1 MTFFKNFIKY
11 FAISVIAVI
20 IVAVVLQVFGKK
32 EEPKPEP
39 QENQNQT
46 EVTEPQEEQ
55 THQDVTEPQ
64 QNNADINNN
73 ITEPQQNQSNLNLSN
88 VTELE
93 IETYSAFILLT
104 NSDKLTVDVHNDEIE
119 VYEKD
124 GKLIIKEPKKDFGIT
139 SNKDYNDIK
148 NADITIAMP
157 YETNFKKAK
166 ITAGAGKISGGFL
179 YCDELYADMGAGYFG
194 FADMI
199 VKDKAIINGGE
210 AEISIGCGTINDLE
224 LNMGIGK
231 LLLLSKLTGKSDINL
246 GVGKAVISLYGD
258 LEIYELNVSK
268 GLGKLTVDDKDVS
281 GDYRVGNGQS
291 KVNVDG
297 GVGNIDITLFNNG
310 YNS

>member
-1 MTFFKNFIKY
+1 MTFFKNFTKY

-20 IVAVVLQVFGKK
+20 IVAVLLQAFGKK

-39 QENQNQT
+39 QQNQNQT

-55 THQDVTEPQ
+55 THPDVSEPNDE
-64 QNNADINNN
+64 QN
-73 ITEPQQNQSNLNLSN
+73 NLNLSN

-93 IETYSAFILLT
+93 IETYSAFIHLT
-104 NSDKLTVDVHNDEIE
+104 NSDKFTVDVHNDEIE

-139 SNKDYNDIK
+139 SNKDYKDIK
-148 NADITIAMP
+148 NADVSIAMP

-179 YCDELYADMGAGYFG
+179 YCDELYADMGACYFG

-199 VKDKAIINGGE
+199 VKDKAIINGGA

-258 LEIYELNVSK
+258 PENYELNVSK

>member
-20 IVAVVLQVFGKK
+20 IVAVLLQAFGKK

-55 THQDVTEPQ
+55 THPDVSEP
-64 QNNADINNN
+64 ND
-73 ITEPQQNQSNLNLSN
+73 EQSNLNLSN
-88 VTELE
+88 ITELE

-104 NSDKLTVDVHNDEIE
+104 NSDKLTVDIHNDEIE

-139 SNKDYNDIK
+139 SDKDYKDIK

-199 VKDKAIINGGE
+199 VKDKAIINGGA

-258 LEIYELNVSK
+258 PENYELNVSK